1 MLDQLV
7 TFSLCTHTRPSPFE
21 AQGSGAEHVFTVL
34 RRRQSG
40 FSVGQSPE
48 LEDTVPE
55 FCLFLVWRTPSN
67 EARKDRVQEGEA
79 SHGR

>member
-7 TFSLCTHTRPSPFE
+7 TFSHCTNTHTRPSPFE
-21 AQGSGAEHVFTVL
+21 AQGSGAENVFTVL
-34 RRRQSG
+34 RRRQS
-40 FSVGQSPE
+40 PE
-48 LEDTVPE
+48 LEHTVPE